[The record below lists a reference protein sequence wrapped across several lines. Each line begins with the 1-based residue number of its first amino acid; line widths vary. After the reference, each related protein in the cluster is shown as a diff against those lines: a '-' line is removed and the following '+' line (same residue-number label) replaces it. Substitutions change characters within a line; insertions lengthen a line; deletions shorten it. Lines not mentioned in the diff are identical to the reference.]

1 MKKGSTAVGVRG
13 KDTVVLGV
21 EKKATAKLQ
30 DERTVQKICVL
41 DDHVMMAF
49 AGLTADARIIMKKA
63 RYIRKYKQGLN
74 HYLIDIFIHY
84 IPNCTFQARMSIL

>member
-63 RYIRKYKQGLN
+63 RYIRKYKQGTN
-74 HYLIDIFIHY
+74 HYLLHIFIYY
-84 IPNCTFQARMSIL
+84 IDF